1 MSSTLLENLTGSL
14 TVVVEQPRFLQKR
27 VGVGRL
33 WDKRHRRLGR
43 FELGIVGRDPQ
54 AVTNP
59 SKTFFEVTMFKQQ
72 G

>member
-1 MSSTLLENLTGSL
+1 MG
-14 TVVVEQPRFLQKR
+14 
-27 VGVGRL
+27 GGRL

-59 SKTFFEVTMFKQQ
+59 SKTFLEVTMLKQQ